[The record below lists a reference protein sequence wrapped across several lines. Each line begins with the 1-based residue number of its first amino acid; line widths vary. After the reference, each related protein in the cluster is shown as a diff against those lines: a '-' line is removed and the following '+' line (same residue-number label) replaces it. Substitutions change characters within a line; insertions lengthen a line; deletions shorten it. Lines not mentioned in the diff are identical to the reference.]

1 MMTYW
6 AIVGLSHALLYYRE
20 SRARELRAAQL
31 ETRLVAAQL
40 TTLQQQL
47 HPHFL
52 FNTLHAISSLM
63 HKDVNAA
70 DRVLI
75 QLSDLLRIT
84 LEHLGQQEVTARC
97 RARRAVEV
105 PRHRADAVRR
115 SAAWSASTSSPRRW
129 TAWCRACCCSRWSRT
144 PSSTAWPGR
153 PGPGTSTSGRGAT
166 GTSCVLE
173 VRDDGA
179 GLTEDALTA
188 LQKGIGVST
197 TRARLQHLFGADYR
211 FEFHRLA
218 QGLAVVVALPWRHAG
233 GAAQDAERAGR
244 FVSAHLTGVLNGQ
257 SPAAAW
263 PPLSNVLRDPVMKKI
278 KVLVADDEPLARE
291 RLTGLLSQ
299 EPDIEVVGQ
308 ARDGEEAITAIHDD
322 SPDLVFLDVQM
333 PQMNGFDVIEAVG
346 TDKMPLVIFVTA
358 YDQHALKAFQ
368 VRALD
373 YLLKPFDRER
383 FKDAL
388 QRARKQLERDENGDL
403 GRRLLALV
411 KDLRRDQ
418 PKSDRLVVKSGGR
431 LFFLRTDEID
441 WVEAAGNY
449 VRLHV
454 GPASHLLRETMN
466 AIEGR
471 LDPEKFFRI
480 HRSRIVNM
488 ERIQELQPW
497 LNGEYAVLLRTG
509 TRLTLSRGYR
519 EKLQDRL
526 GKAI

>member
-1 MMTYW
+1 
-6 AIVGLSHALLYYRE
+6 
-20 SRARELRAAQL
+20 
-31 ETRLVAAQL
+31 
-40 TTLQQQL
+40 
-47 HPHFL
+47 
-52 FNTLHAISSLM
+52 
-63 HKDVNAA
+63 
-70 DRVLI
+70 
-75 QLSDLLRIT
+75 
-84 LEHLGQQEVTARC
+84 
-97 RARRAVEV
+97 
-105 PRHRADAVRR
+105 
-115 SAAWSASTSSPRRW
+115 
-129 TAWCRACCCSRWSRT
+129 
-144 PSSTAWPGR
+144 
-153 PGPGTSTSGRGAT
+153 
-166 GTSCVLE
+166 
-173 VRDDGA
+173 
-179 GLTEDALTA
+179 
-188 LQKGIGVST
+188 
-197 TRARLQHLFGADYR
+197 
-211 FEFHRLA
+211 
-218 QGLAVVVALPWRHAG
+218 
-233 GAAQDAERAGR
+233 
-244 FVSAHLTGVLNGQ
+244 
-257 SPAAAW
+257 
-263 PPLSNVLRDPVMKKI
+263 MKKI

-291 RLTGLLSQ
+291 RLASLLSQ
-299 EPDIEVVGQ
+299 EADIEVVGQ

-322 SPDLVFLDVQM
+322 TPDLVFLDVQM

-388 QRARKQLERDENGDL
+388 ARARKQLEREENGDL

-454 GPASHLLRETMN
+454 GPGSHLLRETMN

-519 EKLQDRL
+519 EKLQERL
-526 GKAI
+526 GKPL

>member
-1 MMTYW
+1 
-6 AIVGLSHALLYYRE
+6 
-20 SRARELRAAQL
+20 
-31 ETRLVAAQL
+31 
-40 TTLQQQL
+40 
-47 HPHFL
+47 
-52 FNTLHAISSLM
+52 
-63 HKDVNAA
+63 
-70 DRVLI
+70 
-75 QLSDLLRIT
+75 
-84 LEHLGQQEVTARC
+84 
-97 RARRAVEV
+97 
-105 PRHRADAVRR
+105 
-115 SAAWSASTSSPRRW
+115 
-129 TAWCRACCCSRWSRT
+129 
-144 PSSTAWPGR
+144 
-153 PGPGTSTSGRGAT
+153 
-166 GTSCVLE
+166 
-173 VRDDGA
+173 
-179 GLTEDALTA
+179 
-188 LQKGIGVST
+188 
-197 TRARLQHLFGADYR
+197 
-211 FEFHRLA
+211 
-218 QGLAVVVALPWRHAG
+218 
-233 GAAQDAERAGR
+233 
-244 FVSAHLTGVLNGQ
+244 
-257 SPAAAW
+257 
-263 PPLSNVLRDPVMKKI
+263 MKKI
-278 KVLVADDEPLARE
+278 KVLVVDDEPLARE
-291 RLTGLLSQ
+291 RLTTLLTA
-299 EPDIEVVGQ
+299 EPDIELVGP

-333 PQMNGFDVIEAVG
+333 PQMNGFDVIDAVG
-346 TDKMPLVIFVTA
+346 SDKMPLVIFVTA

-383 FKDAL
+383 FSDAL
-388 QRARKQLERDENGDL
+388 QRARKQLEREETGDL

-418 PKSDRLVVKSGGR
+418 PRSDRLVVKSGGR
-431 LFFLRTDEID
+431 LFFLRADEID
-441 WVEAAGNY
+441 WIEAAGNY

>member
-1 MMTYW
+1 
-6 AIVGLSHALLYYRE
+6 
-20 SRARELRAAQL
+20 
-31 ETRLVAAQL
+31 
-40 TTLQQQL
+40 
-47 HPHFL
+47 
-52 FNTLHAISSLM
+52 
-63 HKDVNAA
+63 
-70 DRVLI
+70 
-75 QLSDLLRIT
+75 
-84 LEHLGQQEVTARC
+84 
-97 RARRAVEV
+97 
-105 PRHRADAVRR
+105 
-115 SAAWSASTSSPRRW
+115 
-129 TAWCRACCCSRWSRT
+129 
-144 PSSTAWPGR
+144 
-153 PGPGTSTSGRGAT
+153 
-166 GTSCVLE
+166 
-173 VRDDGA
+173 
-179 GLTEDALTA
+179 
-188 LQKGIGVST
+188 
-197 TRARLQHLFGADYR
+197 
-211 FEFHRLA
+211 
-218 QGLAVVVALPWRHAG
+218 
-233 GAAQDAERAGR
+233 
-244 FVSAHLTGVLNGQ
+244 
-257 SPAAAW
+257 
-263 PPLSNVLRDPVMKKI
+263 MKKI
-278 KVLVADDEPLARE
+278 KVLVVDDEPLARE
-291 RLTGLLSQ
+291 RLTSLLSQ
-299 EPDIEVVGQ
+299 EPAIELVSP
-308 ARDGEEAITAIHDD
+308 ARDGEEAITAIHDE

-333 PQMNGFDVIEAVG
+333 PQMNGFDVIDAVG

-383 FKDAL
+383 FGDAL
-388 QRARKQLERDENGDL
+388 QRARKQLDREETGDL

-418 PKSDRLVVKSGGR
+418 PRSDRLVVKSGGR

-526 GKAI
+526 GKGI

>member
-1 MMTYW
+1 
-6 AIVGLSHALLYYRE
+6 
-20 SRARELRAAQL
+20 
-31 ETRLVAAQL
+31 
-40 TTLQQQL
+40 
-47 HPHFL
+47 
-52 FNTLHAISSLM
+52 
-63 HKDVNAA
+63 
-70 DRVLI
+70 
-75 QLSDLLRIT
+75 
-84 LEHLGQQEVTARC
+84 
-97 RARRAVEV
+97 
-105 PRHRADAVRR
+105 
-115 SAAWSASTSSPRRW
+115 
-129 TAWCRACCCSRWSRT
+129 
-144 PSSTAWPGR
+144 
-153 PGPGTSTSGRGAT
+153 
-166 GTSCVLE
+166 
-173 VRDDGA
+173 
-179 GLTEDALTA
+179 
-188 LQKGIGVST
+188 
-197 TRARLQHLFGADYR
+197 
-211 FEFHRLA
+211 
-218 QGLAVVVALPWRHAG
+218 
-233 GAAQDAERAGR
+233 
-244 FVSAHLTGVLNGQ
+244 
-257 SPAAAW
+257 
-263 PPLSNVLRDPVMKKI
+263 MKKI

-291 RLTGLLSQ
+291 RLSGLLSQ

-308 ARDGEEAITAIHDD
+308 ARDGEEAVTAIHDD

-333 PQMNGFDVIEAVG
+333 PQMSGFDVIEAVG
-346 TDKMPLVIFVTA
+346 SDKMPLVIFVTA

-388 QRARKQLERDENGDL
+388 GRARKQLERDENGDL

-431 LFFLRTDEID
+431 LFFLRTEEID

-454 GPASHLLRETMN
+454 GPGSHLLRETMN

-526 GKAI
+526 GRAI